1 MPDRPPQP
9 ALHPAAEAPAAPAP
23 AVAEPATPPAR
34 IEEAV
39 PVEPAP
45 LEPEPPATLRV
56 IGRVVDGDKE
66 AQLVGAQIELADVVW
81 APGTHEPRWK
91 RETISAADGT
101 FAVEDAPPSQY
112 WLSVR
117 AEGRTR
123 ERLRLDVQ
131 EL

>member
-1 MPDRPPQP
+1 VSSPPESRRSPSSPRGIAILLGCALLGLLAWWYGRMPDRPPQP

-56 IGRVVDGDKE
+56 IGRV
-66 AQLVGAQIELADVVW
+66 
-81 APGTHEPRWK
+81 
-91 RETISAADGT
+91 
-101 FAVEDAPPSQY
+101 
-112 WLSVR
+112 
-117 AEGRTR
+117 
-123 ERLRLDVQ
+123 
-131 EL
+131 